1 MFFFYIKFCF
11 CVFYQCENKK
21 REKCIANYLLIREF
35 QMFFFYIQFFFCVF
49 YQCENKKREE
59 CITNYLLIREFQ
71 MFFLYQILLLRV
83 LSM

>member
-1 MFFFYIKFCF
+1 M
-11 CVFYQCENKK
+11 FYQCENKK